1 MSLFLKDE
9 LLSETEGTIYRRFQE
24 IHFQRAYT
32 LEEIQRLVEESG
44 LQFVAAYEAF
54 TKEAPSDT
62 SERIYVIAREQGKKY
77 EEMKR
82 IKE

>member
-1 MSLFLKDE
+1 MSSFRRQKE
-9 LLSETEGTIYRRFQE
+9 LYIGDFRKFISRE
-24 IHFQRAYT
+24 HYT

-62 SERIYVIAREQGKKY
+62 HERIYVIAREQGKKY